1 MVEITIPDINLTEKL
16 INSSQFQ
23 QAYSPTQQAFN
34 WCLEQQVV
42 HSNNLELYA
51 VGIVGLAYV
60 FILLY
65 DLDEIEF
72 LNKYKSGFIYM
83 AKLML
88 IVFFA
93 IYILVIR
100 LRIYY

>member
-1 MVEITIPDINLTEKL
+1 MTNISNETLVN
-16 INSSQFQ
+16 FQ
-23 QAYSPTQQAFN
+23 LKPPYSPDTGCFD

-42 HSNNLELYA
+42 HSNNLEISA
-51 VGIVGLAYV
+51 VGLVLVAYV

-65 DLDEIEF
+65 GMDNIEF
-72 LNKYKSGFIYM
+72 LHKYQSAFIYM

-88 IVFFA
+88 IAFFVV
-93 IYILVIR
+93 YILIIR

>member
-1 MVEITIPDINLTEKL
+1 MATINESIQQFKAIDINV
-16 INSSQFQ
+16 NPMQQFIPSD
-23 QAYSPTQQAFN
+23 ACFS

-51 VGIVGLAYV
+51 VGLVLMSYI

-65 DLDEIEF
+65 DMDSIEI
-72 LNKYKSGFIYM
+72 LQKYRSELIYM

-88 IVFFA
+88 IVFFVV
-93 IYILVIR
+93 YILVIR

>member
-1 MVEITIPDINLTEKL
+1 MVHIGNFTHPELKLDIIDQYNQFIPD
-16 INSSQFQ
+16 SSCF
-23 QAYSPTQQAFN
+23 S

-42 HSNNLELYA
+42 HSNNLELSA
-51 VGIVGLAYV
+51 VFLIFAAYIFIVLHSMDDV
-60 FILLY
+60 KLLKRFQPE
-65 DLDEIEF
+65 L
-72 LNKYKSGFIYM
+72 IYM

-88 IVFFA
+88 IAFFV

>member
-1 MVEITIPDINLTEKL
+1 MVNITDFIPIG
-16 INSSQFQ
+16 FQ
-23 QAYSPTQQAFN
+23 QNYQPSNACFD
-34 WCLEQQVV
+34 WCLEQTVV

-51 VGIVGLAYV
+51 VFFVLASYI
-60 FILLY
+60 FIILHSMDNVAILKKFQPE
-65 DLDEIEF
+65 L
-72 LNKYKSGFIYM
+72 IYM

-88 IVFFA
+88 IAFFV